1 MARGTKAQ
9 RHEQKRREQEARQK
23 AAARKR
29 GIRMVGIGAALAVA
43 IVLLLVAIWPEPL
56 EGDTTAESWDLPQ
69 LSGEGRV
76 ALADFSGK
84 PTVAAFFASWCTVC
98 EEEIP
103 QFLNVSEQL
112 GDQVNF
118 VGINTQDSGRGMGD
132 AEKWGIARA
141 WPLARDIGGGSG
153 SGLSTGTF
161 GMRGSPLTVLYDEQG
176 TVVHVQRGGISGS
189 QLLQTLEQLFG
200 VTV

>member
-9 RHEQKRREQEARQK
+9 RREQKRREQEARQK
-23 AAARKR
+23 AAARR
-29 GIRMVGIGAALAVA
+29 RTIRNVAVA
-43 IVLLLVAIWPEPL
+43 AVAGVMLVLFAVAIWPEPL
-56 EGDTTAESWDLPQ
+56 EGSTTADGWDLPE
-69 LSGEGRV
+69 LGGEGRV
-76 ALADFSGK
+76 ALADFRGK

-103 QFLNVSEQL
+103 QFLTVSQQV

-132 AEKWGIARA
+132 AEKWGIAAA
-141 WPLARDIGGGSG
+141 WPIARDVGGGSG

-161 GMRGSPLTVLYDEQG
+161 GMRGSPLTVLYDAEG
-176 TVVHVQRGGISGS
+176 TVVHVQRGGISGG
-189 QLLQTLEQLFG
+189 QLLQALEELFG